1 VGPILPAQR
10 EALMKANTTGRVY
23 EKAVD
28 RVSAHEILGKRAAQ
42 LAEAEERE
50 DERKAREKE
59 AARSSRSRST
69 GGTTRSRSRSSSRT
83 TPLERQGGRVASGV
97 FNTIVRELMRGIL
110 GTPSRRRR

>member
-1 VGPILPAQR
+1 
-10 EALMKANTTGRVY
+10 MKANTAGRVY

-28 RVSAHEILGKRAAQ
+28 RVSAHEILGKRAAD
-42 LAEAEERE
+42 LAAAEERE
-50 DERKAREKE
+50 EAQAARDKE
-59 AARSSRSRST
+59 AAKASRTRST
-69 GGTTRSRSRSSSRT
+69 GGGTTRAPRTTRSSSSRT